1 MPQQLHL
8 GALMRPV
15 EVTPAGRL
23 PLDAQV
29 SYVYP
34 SCISLLGRCIDQFY
48 RNRSQAV
55 RLPKAVAFPQD
66 VHRVDILK
74 LGRSLLIVPQGRRW
88 DDLFLAGPRLTA
100 DFMTEREQPAA
111 EMRDPV

>member
-1 MPQQLHL
+1 MPKSAMYIPVVYRFSA
-8 GALMRPV
+8 GAL
-15 EVTPAGRL
+15 TN
-23 PLDAQV
+23 
-29 SYVYP
+29 ST
-34 SCISLLGRCIDQFY
+34 
-48 RNRSQAV
+48 
-55 RLPKAVAFPQD
+55 VAFPQD